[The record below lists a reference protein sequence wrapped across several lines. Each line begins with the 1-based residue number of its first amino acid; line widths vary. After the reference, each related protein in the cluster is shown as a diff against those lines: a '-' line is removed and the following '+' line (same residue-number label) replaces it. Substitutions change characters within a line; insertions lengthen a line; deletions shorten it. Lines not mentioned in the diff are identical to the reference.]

1 MAEPKTTEGLVS
13 RYAPGL
19 AVLRNYR
26 REWLAGDLLAGVSVC
41 IVMIPAVI
49 AYAELIG
56 VAPQHG
62 LYAAL
67 VPMILYAM
75 FGSSRQVI
83 VGPDIAISLLIASTI
98 APLAGGD
105 PRHAATLAATVA
117 LLSGGLLL
125 LGAAARFGA
134 VADFLSKPVLVGYM
148 TGAAL
153 ILVVSQL
160 NKFFG
165 IPLANRDFFPCLAE
179 LSSKIDQAHKPTL
192 VLGLGILASLF
203 ISRRFFPKV
212 PAALV
217 ACVIALGLSLA
228 LHLEHH
234 GVAVVGT
241 FKTGLP
247 TPVMPRVSWEEL
259 KTLVPAAVGV
269 ALLTYTEGILL
280 ARAFAAKN
288 GYEVNATQ
296 ELIALGLADVGA
308 GLFQAF
314 SITGSQART
323 TVNDDARG
331 KSQLAGL
338 IAALS
343 LALFIVF
350 LTPLI
355 ARLPQVALAALLI
368 YAGFSLIEFNVMLR
382 IYRYYPGSA
391 FVAALTTLSVLAAG
405 VVLGILFG
413 VALSL
418 LGLINRISNPPDGV
432 LTEVPGR
439 GFHDLGDTNVT
450 ETIPGLLAYRF
461 YAPLLFSNAGHF
473 VERIRRLVQIKRPRW
488 FLLDAQAITDIDVTA
503 LETLRDLHREL
514 GRQGVELKIA
524 HANRPLRRLL
534 DRTGLSDEIGQQS
547 FFPSVHECVGAF
559 EASKK
564 P

>member
-1 MAEPKTTEGLVS
+1 MAEPKITEGLIS

-19 AVLRNYR
+19 TVLRTYR
-26 REWLAGDLLAGVSVC
+26 RDWLSGDLLAGLSVC

-67 VPMILYAM
+67 VPMVLYAI

-83 VGPDIAISLLIASTI
+83 VGPDIAISLLIATTI
-98 APLAGGD
+98 GPLAGGD
-105 PRHAATLAATVA
+105 PRHAAALAATVA

-179 LSSKIDQAHKPTL
+179 LGSKIGHAHQPTL
-192 VLGLGILASLF
+192 LLGLGILVSLF
-203 ISRRFFPKV
+203 ISHRFFPKI

-217 ACVIALGLSLA
+217 ACVIAFGLSLT
-228 LHLEHH
+228 LHLELH

-247 TPVMPRVSWEEL
+247 SVAVPRVSWLEL
-259 KTLVPAAVGV
+259 KTLMPAAVGV

-288 GYEVNATQ
+288 AYEVKANN
-296 ELIALGLADVGA
+296 ELTALGLADLAA
-308 GLFQAF
+308 GLFQGF

-323 TVNDDARG
+323 TVNDNTGG

-343 LALFIVF
+343 LGLFIVF

-368 YAGFSLIEFNVMLR
+368 YAGFSLIEFDVMLR
-382 IYRYYPGSA
+382 IYRYYPSSA

-439 GFHDLGDTNVT
+439 GFHDLGDTT
-450 ETIPGLLAYRF
+450 AIETIPGLLAYRF

-473 VERIRRLVQIKRPRW
+473 VERVRRLVQSKPPRW

-514 GRQGVELKIA
+514 RQQGIELKIA

-534 DRTGLSDEIGQQS
+534 DRTGLSDEIGQRS
-547 FFPSVHECVGAF
+547 FFASVHECVGAF
-559 EASKK
+559 DAAKK